1 LKGILLAGGTGSRL
15 FPSTRAV
22 SKQLLTVYD
31 KPMIYYSLSIL
42 MLSQINDIAI
52 ITAPD
57 AASMYRKLLG
67 DGSKFGLKIT
77 YVIQDKPNGIAESI
91 ILCEK
96 FIGSDSVC
104 LMLGDNLFWGQG
116 LSPFLIEAS
125 NLNKGA
131 YIFAKQVSDPSEF
144 GVVEFDSAG
153 KVISIEEKPAIPK
166 SNYAV
171 TGLYFY
177 DNSVVDRAKSL
188 EKSARGELE
197 ITDINV
203 QYVMEQRM
211 HVELLGRGFAWL
223 DTGNPNALLDAS
235 NFIRSIQ
242 SQHNYIVACIEEIAF
257 QKKWIGIDQVLESAA
272 AHGKTRYGEYL
283 KELVKP

>member
-1 LKGILLAGGTGSRL
+1 MKGVLLAGGTGSRL
-15 FPSTRAV
+15 LPATRGV

-42 MLSQINDIAI
+42 MLSDITEIAV
-52 ITAPD
+52 ITTIEGAPL
-57 AASMYRKLLG
+57 YRELLG
-67 DGSKFGLKIT
+67 DGSSFGLKIV
-77 YVIQDKPNGIAESI
+77 YIVQDKPNGIAESL
-91 ILCEK
+91 ILCEE
-96 FIGSDSVC
+96 FIGTDSVC

-125 NLNKGA
+125 KINKGA
-131 YIFAKQVSDPSEF
+131 FVFAKEVSDPSEF
-144 GVVEFDSAG
+144 GVVDFDSSGLA
-153 KVISIEEKPAIPK
+153 ISIEEKPVRPK

-177 DNSVVDRAKSL
+177 DNTVVSRAKLL
-188 EKSARGELE
+188 EKSGRGELE
-197 ITDINV
+197 ITDINT
-203 QYVMEQRM
+203 QYVEEKTM
-211 HVELLGRGFAWL
+211 HVEVLGRGFAWL

-242 SQHNYIVACIEEIAF
+242 SQHNYIVACLEEIAY
-257 QKKWIGIDQVLESAA
+257 QKKWIGVDQLRASAK

-283 KELVKP
+283 AQLAES

>member
-1 LKGILLAGGTGSRL
+1 MKGILLAGGTGSRL

-42 MLSQINDIAI
+42 MLSEINDIAI

-131 YIFAKQVSDPSEF
+131 YVFAKEVSDPSEF

-188 EKSARGELE
+188 EQSARGELE

-203 QYVMEQRM
+203 QYAMEQKM

-242 SQHNYIVACIEEIAF
+242 SQHNYIVACLEEIAF
-257 QKKWIGIDQVLESAA
+257 QKKWIGIGQVLEAA
-272 AHGKTRYGEYL
+272 TAHGKTRYGEYL
-283 KELVKP
+283 RELVKP

>member
-1 LKGILLAGGTGSRL
+1 MKGILLAGGTGSRL

-42 MLSQINDIAI
+42 MLSEINEIAI

-67 DGSKFGLKIT
+67 DGSKFGLKIK

-91 ILCEK
+91 TLCEK
-96 FIGSDSVC
+96 FIGNDSVC

-116 LSPFLIEAS
+116 LSPFLIQAS
-125 NLNKGA
+125 KINKGA
-131 YIFAKQVSDPSEF
+131 YIFAKEVSDPSEF

-166 SNYAV
+166 SNHAV

-197 ITDINV
+197 ITDINA
-203 QYVMEQRM
+203 QYAREQRM

-242 SQHNYIVACIEEIAF
+242 SQHNYIVACLEEIAF

>member
-1 LKGILLAGGTGSRL
+1 LKGVLLAGGTGSRL
-15 FPSTRAV
+15 LPATRSV

-42 MLSQINDIAI
+42 MLSEITEIAV
-52 ITAPD
+52 ITTIEE
-57 AASMYRKLLG
+57 ASRYRELLG
-67 DGSKFGLKIT
+67 DGSSFGINIV
-77 YVIQDKPNGIAESI
+77 YIVQEKPNGIAESL
-91 ILCEK
+91 ILCEE
-96 FIGSDSVC
+96 FIDTDTVC

-125 NLNKGA
+125 KINKGA
-131 YIFAKQVSDPSEF
+131 FVFAKEVSDPSEF
-144 GVVEFDSAG
+144 GVVDFDSSG
-153 KVISIEEKPAIPK
+153 LVISIEEKPVKPK

-177 DNSVVDRAKSL
+177 DNTVVSRAKLL
-188 EKSARGELE
+188 EKSGRGELE
-197 ITDINV
+197 ITDINT
-203 QYVMEQRM
+203 QYVEEKTM

-242 SQHNYIVACIEEIAF
+242 SQHNYIVACLEEIAY
-257 QKKWIGIDQVLESAA
+257 QKKWIGVDELKASAK
-272 AHGKTRYGEYL
+272 AHRKTRYGEYL
-283 KELVKP
+283 AQLAES

>member
-1 LKGILLAGGTGSRL
+1 MKGILLAGGTGSRL
-15 FPSTRAV
+15 LPATRGV

-42 MLSQINDIAI
+42 MLSDITEIAV
-52 ITAPD
+52 ITTIEG
-57 AASMYRKLLG
+57 ASLYRELLG
-67 DGSKFGLKIT
+67 DGSSFGLKIV
-77 YVIQDKPNGIAESI
+77 YVVQDKPNGIAESF
-91 ILCEK
+91 ILCEE
-96 FIGSDSVC
+96 FIGTDTVC

-125 NLNKGA
+125 KINKGA
-131 YIFAKQVSDPSEF
+131 YVFAKEVSDPSEF
-144 GVVEFDSAG
+144 GVVDFDSSGLA
-153 KVISIEEKPAIPK
+153 ISIEEKPVRPK

-177 DNSVVDRAKSL
+177 DNTVVSRAKLL
-188 EKSARGELE
+188 EKSGRGELE
-197 ITDINV
+197 ITDINN
-203 QYVMEQRM
+203 QYVEEKTM

-242 SQHNYIVACIEEIAF
+242 SQHNYIVACLEEIAY
-257 QKKWIGIDQVLESAA
+257 QKKWIGVGQLRTSAK

-283 KELVKP
+283 AQLAES